1 MDNGMDPEHRFAVSL
16 MKHLV
21 VPTFV
26 LDTEGRVIIWN
37 DACERLTGVKA
48 DDVIGTTNHRRAFYD
63 QSRPC
68 LADLIV
74 MGRTDEID
82 SLYADFER
90 TSIFDHVFHAEN
102 WCVMPN
108 VNKRLYLHIDSGP
121 IYDHDGQLIAVVET
135 LRDMTA
141 QKTAQLKLE
150 RLASS
155 DGLTGLANR
164 RVFDE
169 TLEAEWRRAQ
179 RAGYAISV
187 LMIDVDHF
195 KRYND
200 AFGHQHGD
208 QCLRRVASVLA
219 ESMSRAGDTVARY
232 GGEEFVVILPATQ
245 KPGAL
250 EVAERIRAAVEAL
263 QMTHAGEE
271 DEVVTVSIGV
281 ATSNAMIDSPITL
294 VASADDAL
302 YCAKEAGRNRVE
314 GFLE

>member
-1 MDNGMDPEHRFAVSL
+1 MGDEIDSSHQFAIRL

-26 LDTEGRVIIWN
+26 LDAEGRVSIWN

-48 DDVIGTTNHRRAFYD
+48 EAVIGTTNHRQAFYD
-63 QSRPC
+63 QSRLC

-74 MGRTDEID
+74 QDRTAEIG
-82 SLYADFER
+82 SMYADFDR
-90 TSIFDHVFHAEN
+90 ASSGQYGFHAEN
-102 WCVMPN
+102 WCVMPH
-108 VNKRLYLHIDSGP
+108 VGKRLYLHIDSGP
-121 IYDHDGQLIAVVET
+121 IYDHDGHLLAVVET

-141 QKTAQLKLE
+141 QKEAQLALE
-150 RLASS
+150 RLAAC

-164 RVFDE
+164 RIFDE

-179 RAGYAISV
+179 RAQYPVSL

-208 QCLRRVASVLA
+208 ECLRKVASALTDVTVRTCDL
-219 ESMSRAGDTVARY
+219 VARY
-232 GGEEFVVILPATQ
+232 GGEEFVVILPATD
-245 KPGAL
+245 KKGAL
-250 EVAERIRAAVEAL
+250 VVAERIRAAVEEI
-263 QMTHAGEE
+263 QMPHAGEG

-281 ATSNAMIDSPITL
+281 ATSNSVIDSPITL

-302 YCAKEAGRNRVE
+302 YCAKDAGRNRVQ
-314 GFLE
+314 GFIE